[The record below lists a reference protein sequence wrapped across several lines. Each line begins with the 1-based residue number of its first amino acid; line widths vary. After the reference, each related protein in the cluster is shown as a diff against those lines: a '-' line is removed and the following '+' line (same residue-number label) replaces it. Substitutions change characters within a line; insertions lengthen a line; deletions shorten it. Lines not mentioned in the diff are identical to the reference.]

1 MFEIECDECNDNL
14 LVDLKE
20 TIDSYSDNMDY
31 IVDDLGK
38 IIESTLQKYLVYKC
52 PTCKKSY
59 KFTYADWEL
68 RARKSIAYRVMEV
81 RKQKMFREEINPQSI
96 NPDHGLEQ
104 CGQCSGYAGDGWC
117 FVDIIKQCTI
127 RKKDAV

>member
-1 MFEIECDECNDNL
+1 MIDLECDECGSK
-14 LVDLKE
+14 LVFDVKE
-20 TIDSYSDNMDY
+20 TIDSYSENMDY
-31 IVDDLGK
+31 ILDDMGDIVEK
-38 IIESTLQKYLVYKC
+38 TLQEYLVYKC
-52 PTCKKSY
+52 QDCGEIY
-59 KFTYADWEL
+59 KLTYADWEL
-68 RARKSIAYRVMEV
+68 RMRKLIAYRVMEV

-96 NPDHGLEQ
+96 NPDNGVEK